1 VFNSFS
7 SLVLLNTYK
16 EGMCISSEKKPGRI
30 SPVVALIEGDSVG
43 FCERSEHPRCCIRGE
58 MTISDIMEK
67 AGVKSQA
74 TAYRWANKL
83 GTKIRKGTWLFD
95 GQN

>member
-1 VFNSFS
+1 
-7 SLVLLNTYK
+7 
-16 EGMCISSEKKPGRI
+16 
-30 SPVVALIEGDSVG
+30 
-43 FCERSEHPRCCIRGE
+43 